1 MRLFTCYTN
10 CMIQISILGAREGDC
25 IFQLK
30 FENWYIDFLPD
41 CIAFGLA
48 SQGNMFPHFPV
59 HQLLKAEFLSAHFE
73 ENPKKSMYL
82 ILFMA
87 HKCLTFLA
95 YKFPRSRHTWHGNT
109 LDSLDLLAYRNKQKC
124 AGNEFIIYFA
134 KQQFGSSC
142 PPTPPHIITITH

>member
-1 MRLFTCYTN
+1 MVHWNWWDCSPAIPTAWYKFPYWVPGRD
-10 CMIQISILGAREGDC
+10 DC

-48 SQGNMFPHFPV
+48 AQGNMFPHFPV
-59 HQLLKAEFLSAHFE
+59 HQLLKAEFLPAHFE

-82 ILFMA
+82 WPLSG
-87 HKCLTFLA
+87 LTFLA

-109 LDSLDLLAYRNKQKC
+109 LDSLYLLAYRNKQKC
-124 AGNEFIIYFA
+124 AGINEFIIYFA
-134 KQQFGSSC
+134 K
-142 PPTPPHIITITH
+142 